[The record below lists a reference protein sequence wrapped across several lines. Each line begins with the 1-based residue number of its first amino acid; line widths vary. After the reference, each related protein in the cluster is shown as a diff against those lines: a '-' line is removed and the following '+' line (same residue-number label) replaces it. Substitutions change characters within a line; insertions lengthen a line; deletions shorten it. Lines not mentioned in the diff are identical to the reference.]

1 MKRDWSNSINSQQT
15 KSEIATKV
23 PRKTLAFHKAS
34 LIQADRTHSL
44 KAKANVWGSVAVTVK
59 EGAR

>member
-1 MKRDWSNSINSQQT
+1 MKRDWSNNINSQQT
-15 KSEIATKV
+15 KSEITTKF

-44 KAKANVWGSVAVTVK
+44 PNVCGSVGVTVR
-59 EGAR
+59 EGS